1 MHILMILEIYF
12 YCHGNIFD
20 NTELIPQVFDLDGN
34 QYTYDVVPNSSAP
47 YIEEITFNKIYSFSN
62 FTPKNNKIY
71 CYPYNYLYVTN
82 NIGDNAIYK
91 FEDFS
96 DTNCKFYNAFGLSV
110 GGSGRLV
117 PRNYKGLAEDNDE
130 SVTLAKFPTCQW
142 SSDSYTNW
150 LTEQAV
156 NHQTRNLQ
164 TATSSIGS
172 ALNLK
177 LGDAISTVANSYL
190 QYVNEF
196 YDASLL
202 PQKVA
207 GGNTGDINFSGANN
221 SYKMMRKHPKLEYLR
236 QIDDWF
242 TRFRL

>member
-1 MHILMILEIYF
+1 MILKIYS
-12 YCHGNIFD
+12 YYHGNIFD
-20 NTELIPQVFDLDGN
+20 NTVLIQQVFDLDGN
-34 QYTYDVVPNSSAP
+34 QYTYDVVPNSSDP
-47 YIEEITFNKIYSFSN
+47 YVEEITFNKIYSFTN

-96 DTNCKFYNAFGLSV
+96 DTNCKFYNGFGLSV

-117 PRNYKGLAEDNDE
+117 PRNYKGLAEDHDE

-164 TATSSIGS
+164 TGASAIGS
-172 ALNLK
+172 ALKGNF
-177 LGDAISTVANSYL
+177 GEVFSTVANSYL

-207 GGNTGDINFSGANN
+207 GGNTGDINFSFAINN
-221 SYKMMRKHPKLEYLR
+221 YKMMRIHPKLEYLR